1 MLVQFTVILLI
12 LCTTNLPFLS
22 LGLRLAHKHC
32 LFGPQVGPYVH
43 SPRSAPY
50 EEQVYRVGN

>member
-12 LCTTNLPFLS
+12 LCTTNLTFLS
-22 LGLRLAHKHC
+22 LRLAPKHC

-43 SPRSAPY
+43 STRSAPY
-50 EEQVYRVGN
+50 DEQVYRVGNWN